1 MKTSRR
7 TFYFLVILIAW
18 LPYWWAFFP
27 VIVSY
32 DGAAQLAN
40 FFGLSYP
47 NNHQPYT
54 AAAIMGVLIKFFMK
68 LTNNNS
74 TWSFALY
81 AGLIGSCSAIVC
93 SRLVV
98 KFGTA
103 FGRNIQWLSLLLFAL
118 FPLFPFYA
126 FSYDKTAPFLI
137 GIGMSFSALISI
149 AIDKNLNN
157 HLWELAIGTVVTSVF
172 RSDGYYVMVI
182 VLLACVVVLRSKQL
196 LLCLISIIV
205 LMTVITKVIFPMA
218 FIAPGLPGD
227 SISVPLQQVAYTVK
241 THEAQLKGSKLYDD
255 LNKIM
260 PLKKITEVYN
270 PNLADYVKF
279 NYGNTYNNEN
289 KSKKEAFETFLKE
302 RSKYGI
308 RNFLK
313 LWLRLGMKYP
323 FDYVKAW
330 IYQVDSYYSPTND
343 NEQEKSSGQLFM
355 NLNQVWVQNRITDIM
370 RQLNFSVDYNGSEF
384 AKKFKNRL
392 LTPLHNNN
400 IIYKIFLS
408 AWLYDWL
415 LIISSLVLLVKMIRK
430 NVSIVWGLPFL
441 LPLGVLGVAM
451 LTPVD
456 GGMRYILP
464 VIMALPMCIAV
475 IFDTNHL
482 NIKDKNREII

>member
-1 MKTSRR
+1 MKISRR
-7 TFYFLVILIAW
+7 TFYFLIIFIAW

-40 FFGLSYP
+40 FFGISYP

-137 GIGMSFSALISI
+137 GIGMSLSALISI

-157 HLWELAIGTVVTSVF
+157 HLWELAIGTVLTSVF
-172 RSDGYYVMVI
+172 RSDGYYVMII

-205 LMTVITKVIFPMA
+205 LMTVIAKVIFPMA

-227 SISVPLQQVAYTVK
+227 SISVPLQQVAYTLK

-255 LNKIM
+255 LNRIM
-260 PLKKITEVYN
+260 PLRKITEAYN

-279 NYGNTYNNEN
+279 NYGNTYNNEK

-302 RSKYGI
+302 R
-308 RNFLK
+308 
-313 LWLRLGMKYP
+313 
-323 FDYVKAW
+323 
-330 IYQVDSYYSPTND
+330 
-343 NEQEKSSGQLFM
+343 
-355 NLNQVWVQNRITDIM
+355 
-370 RQLNFSVDYNGSEF
+370 
-384 AKKFKNRL
+384 
-392 LTPLHNNN
+392 
-400 IIYKIFLS
+400 
-408 AWLYDWL
+408 
-415 LIISSLVLLVKMIRK
+415 
-430 NVSIVWGLPFL
+430 
-441 LPLGVLGVAM
+441 
-451 LTPVD
+451 
-456 GGMRYILP
+456 
-464 VIMALPMCIAV
+464 
-475 IFDTNHL
+475 
-482 NIKDKNREII
+482 